1 MKQKFYW
8 LNPKL
13 SVRKT
18 KRYGFGTFAK
28 KNIKQGELL
37 LILSGYVMRVVDE
50 EKLPKG
56 LFDNGIQVTEDY
68 CLSVARKEDLGGI
81 NFFNHSCE
89 PNVGIKGQ
97 IFLVA
102 MKNIKSGEEATF
114 DYAMTLCRTKN
125 AKPYHLEC
133 LCGKKTC
140 RGIVTDDDWKDKRM
154 QNKYRGYFQYHIQ
167 EKIDALKIK
176 K

>member
-1 MKQKFYW
+1 MKHKFYW

-13 SVRKT
+13 TVGKT
-18 KRYGFGTFAK
+18 ARYGVGTFAN
-28 KNIKQGELL
+28 KNIKKGELL
-37 LILSGYVMRVVDE
+37 LILSGYVMKVVDE

-56 LFDNGIQVTEDY
+56 LSDNGIQVTEDF

-81 NFFNHSCE
+81 NFFNHSCD

-102 MKNIKSGEEATF
+102 MKNIRSGEEATF

-125 AKPYHLEC
+125 ATPYRLRC
-133 LCGKKTC
+133 LCEKKIC
-140 RGIVTDDDWKDKRM
+140 RGIVTDDDWRKKEI
-154 QNKYRGYFQYHIQ
+154 QEKYQGFFQYYIQ
-167 EKIDALKIK
+167 EKINALRIK